1 MDEAAVPVTLT
12 AQALVAQWIEH
23 APPKRGMQVRFLPG
37 ARLLPRA
44 TSGLYVGTHN
54 RGSVAPQVPAVGVQ
68 APCYRPRVLVSE
80 SALEA
85 APSRPDGSKPHGPG
99 VPASSPRRFGAGSVG
114 WLVAAALVMVSAIL
128 VVWAKTR
135 PGFDPYGWLTWGHM
149 TLHGGLDT
157 NAAPSWKPLP
167 YVFTVVYAL
176 LGSHELRLWMVTSA
190 AVSLSGVVFAGR
202 IAYKLTDAPPERRW
216 AAWAAGI
223 FAGAALLGIQDY
235 FHYIL
240 SSQSDPMIVSLCLAA
255 IDLHLDGRT
264 RLAFAA
270 GALAGLGR
278 PEVWPFL
285 GLYLLWAWARRPGTR
300 PVLIGGVVV
309 MALLWF
315 GIPALTSRT
324 PFVAA
329 ANAMDSGRRLTSD
342 QVGGTIR
349 RFLELHY
356 WPLEVAALL
365 SVVLA
370 AWRRSRAD
378 RVTLVLAGGVVGW
391 VIVEIAFA
399 LHGWPGLARY
409 MFEAAGVMI
418 VLAGVFVGRVLA
430 DPPRLGVAGPAATA
444 AAAAAVA
451 LLVIGLIGPALSAA
465 RAEHADIRIQRAR
478 TTVLGRL
485 SAVISQLGG
494 AARLRACGEPLTRLE
509 YQTALAYSLGVN
521 VSKVGFKYGQAIAH
535 GNPIVMFTPT
545 SSGWQ
550 VVADHQVSTSCRS
563 LPH

>member
-1 MDEAAVPVTLT
+1 M
-12 AQALVAQWIEH
+12 
-23 APPKRGMQVRFLPG
+23 
-37 ARLLPRA
+37 
-44 TSGLYVGTHN
+44 
-54 RGSVAPQVPAVGVQ
+54 
-68 APCYRPRVLVSE
+68 SE
-80 SALEA
+80 STLQA
-85 APSRPDGSKPHGPG
+85 APSEPRGHEPDGSAP
-99 VPASSPRRFGAGSVG
+99 SSPGGRRLAPGY
-114 WLVAAALVMVSAIL
+114 AAAIVGVTVVVVSAVLII
-128 VVWAKTR
+128 WAKTR

-176 LGSHELRLWMVTSA
+176 LGSHELRLWMITSA
-190 AVSLSGVVFAGR
+190 AISLSGVVFAGR

-216 AAWAAGI
+216 AAWVAAI
-223 FAGAALLGIQDY
+223 FAGVALLGIQDY

-240 SSQSDPMIVSLCLAA
+240 SSQSDPMIVALCLAA
-255 IDLHLDGRT
+255 IDFHLDGRV

-285 GLYLLWAWARRPGTR
+285 GLYFLWAWTRRPATR
-300 PVLIGGVVV
+300 PVLIGSVVV

-349 RFLELHY
+349 RFLDLHY

-365 SVVLA
+365 AVGLA
-370 AWRRSRAD
+370 AWRRARTD

-391 VIVEIAFA
+391 VVVEIAFA

-430 DPPRLGVAGPAATA
+430 DPPRLGPVAGGAALA
-444 AAAAAVA
+444 AGAAAVA
-451 LLVIGLIGPALSAA
+451 LLVIGLVPPAISAA
-465 RAEHADIRIQRAR
+465 RTEHKDLRVQRAR
-478 TTVLGRL
+478 TAELGRL
-485 SAVISQLGG
+485 NSVVGQLGG

-509 YQTALAYSLGVN
+509 YQTALAYTLGVN
-521 VSKVGFKYGQAIAH
+521 VSKIGFKYGQAIAH

-545 SSGWQ
+545 SHGWQ
-550 VVADHQVSTSCRS
+550 VVAQHQVRPSCRS
-563 LPH
+563 LPGAH

>member
-1 MDEAAVPVTLT
+1 MLRSRD
-12 AQALVAQWIEH
+12 
-23 APPKRGMQVRFLPG
+23 
-37 ARLLPRA
+37 
-44 TSGLYVGTHN
+44 
-54 RGSVAPQVPAVGVQ
+54 
-68 APCYRPRVLVSE
+68 LVSE
-80 SALEA
+80 STLEA
-85 APSRPDGSKPHGPG
+85 ASSRPDGGEPRGSA
-99 VPASSPRRFGAGSVG
+99 ASHPPLRRWGASYLG
-114 WLVAAALVMVSAIL
+114 WLVALALVVFSAIL

-167 YVFTVVYAL
+167 YLFTTVYAL
-176 LGSHELRLWMVTSA
+176 LGSHELRLWMITSA

-216 AAWAAGI
+216 AGWAAGI
-223 FAGAALLGIQDY
+223 FAGLALLGIQDY

-240 SSQSDPMIVSLCLAA
+240 SSQSDPMIVALCLAA

-264 RLAFAA
+264 RLAFCA
-270 GALAGLGR
+270 GVLAGLGR

-285 GLYLLWAWARRPGTR
+285 GLYFLWAWSRRPATR

-342 QVGGTIR
+342 QVGGTIS

-356 WPLEVAALL
+356 WPLEIAALL
-365 SVVLA
+365 AVALA

-378 RVTLVLAGGVVGW
+378 RVTLALARRRGRLGGRRDRLCAARLAGAGPVHVRGR
-391 VIVEIAFA
+391 
-399 LHGWPGLARY
+399 GGDDRARRHIRGAGAGRP
-409 MFEAAGVMI
+409 AATG
-418 VLAGVFVGRVLA
+418 
-430 DPPRLGVAGPAATA
+430 GVAGSAATA
-444 AAAAAVA
+444 VGAVA
-451 LLVIGLIGPALSAA
+451 VGLLVIGLLPPALSAA
-465 RAEHADIRIQRAR
+465 RTEHKDIHVQRAR
-478 TTVLGRL
+478 TIQLGKL
-485 SAVISQLGG
+485 NSVIGQLGG

-509 YQTALAYSLGVN
+509 YQTTLAYSLGVN
-521 VSKVGFKYGQAIAH
+521 VSKIGFKYGQAIAH
-535 GNPIVMFTPT
+535 GNPIVMFTPV
-545 SSGWQ
+545 SGGWQ
-550 VVADHQVSTSCRS
+550 VLAMHQVTPSCKA
-563 LPH
+563 LPQAH

>member
-1 MDEAAVPVTLT
+1 
-12 AQALVAQWIEH
+12 
-23 APPKRGMQVRFLPG
+23 
-37 ARLLPRA
+37 
-44 TSGLYVGTHN
+44 
-54 RGSVAPQVPAVGVQ
+54 
-68 APCYRPRVLVSE
+68 VSE
-80 SALEA
+80 STLEA
-85 APSRPDGSKPHGPG
+85 APSHPDGSGPR
-99 VPASSPRRFGAGSVG
+99 ASAVSGPSLRRFGASYGG
-114 WLVAAALVMVSAIL
+114 WLVAAALIVFSAVLI
-128 VVWAKTR
+128 VWAKTR

-176 LGSHELRLWMVTSA
+176 LGSHELRLWMITSA
-190 AVSLSGVVFAGR
+190 AVSLSGVIFAGR

-216 AAWAAGI
+216 AGWVAGI
-223 FAGAALLGIQDY
+223 FAGLALLGMQDY

-255 IDLHLDGRT
+255 IDLHLDGHT

-285 GLYLLWAWARRPGTR
+285 GLYLLWAWVRRPATR

-342 QVGGTIR
+342 QVGGTIK

-356 WPLEVAALL
+356 WPLEIAALL
-365 SVVLA
+365 GVALA
-370 AWRRSRAD
+370 AWRRSWAD

-409 MFEAAGVMI
+409 MFEAAGVMV

-430 DPPRLGVAGPAATA
+430 DPPRLGAVTGPVATA
-444 AAAAAVA
+444 VGAVA
-451 LLVIGLIGPALSAA
+451 VGLLVIGLIPPALSAA
-465 RAEHADIRIQRAR
+465 RVEHKDIHVQRAR
-478 TTVLGRL
+478 TIQLDKL
-485 SAVISQLGG
+485 NSVIGQLGG

-509 YQTALAYSLGVN
+509 YQTALAYTLGVN
-521 VSKVGFKYGQAIAH
+521 VSKIGFKYGQAIGH

-545 SSGWQ
+545 SGGWLVQ
-550 VVADHQVSTSCRS
+550 ADHQVSAACKS
-563 LPH
+563 LPQLG

>member
-1 MDEAAVPVTLT
+1 M
-12 AQALVAQWIEH
+12 W
-23 APPKRGMQVRFLPG
+23 RW
-37 ARLLPRA
+37 PR
-44 TSGLYVGTHN
+44 
-54 RGSVAPQVPAVGVQ
+54 P
-68 APCYRPRVLVSE
+68 APCYGRRVRVSE
-80 SALEA
+80 STLEA
-85 APSRPDGSKPHGPG
+85 AAARPGGADRDGTASATPARRRSR
-99 VPASSPRRFGAGSVG
+99 AGYVG
-114 WLVAAALVMVSAIL
+114 WIVAAVVVVLSAIL
-128 VVWAKTR
+128 IVWAKTR

-167 YVFTVVYAL
+167 YVFTTIYAL
-176 LGSHELRLWMVTSA
+176 FGSHELRLWMVTSA
-190 AVSLSGVVFAGR
+190 AVSLSGVIFAGR
-202 IAYKLTDAPPERRW
+202 IAYKLTAAPPERRW
-216 AAWAAGI
+216 AAWAAAI

-285 GLYLLWAWARRPGTR
+285 GLYLLWAWSRRPATR

-329 ANAMDSGRRLTSD
+329 ANAMDSGRRLTSN
-342 QVGGTIR
+342 QVGGTISR
-349 RFLELHY
+349 LLELQY

-365 SVVLA
+365 GVALA
-370 AWRRSRAD
+370 AWRRSWAD

-391 VIVEIAFA
+391 LIVEIAFA

-430 DPPRLGVAGPAATA
+430 DPPRLGVTGPAATA
-444 AAAAAVA
+444 VGAVA
-451 LLVIGLIGPALSAA
+451 VGLLVIGLVPPAISAA
-465 RAEHADIRIQRAR
+465 RTEHKDLHTQRAR
-478 TTVLGRL
+478 TVQLGRL
-485 SAVISQLGG
+485 SAVVSRLGG
-494 AARLRACGEPLTRLE
+494 AGRLRACGEPLTRLE
-509 YQTALAYSLGVN
+509 YQTALAYTLGVN
-521 VSKVGFKYGQAIAH
+521 VSKIGFKYSQAIAH

-545 SSGWQ
+545 SRGWQ
-550 VVADHQVSTSCRS
+550 VLGAAHQVRPSCRS
-563 LPH
+563 LPRIH